1 MTLLGSKLPADAD
14 IWALFSRGVA
24 DRRSPFRTPAVATV
38 GSERIPT
45 ARTVVLRAADR
56 ARRSLT
62 LHSDTRA
69 EKVRHLEEEAVLA
82 WHFWSPRKRL
92 QIRAVGPATIARSGP
107 EVEAAWAALSGHQ
120 RRTYAA
126 SPAPGS
132 ALALA
137 GDGLPDLESAEEG
150 RANFCVIT
158 CVLERLDILEL
169 ARTGHRRCVLTWSAD
184 AWASQWVVP

>member
-1 MTLLGSKLPADAD
+1 MTLLGSRLPTDAD

-38 GSERIPT
+38 GAEHVPT
-45 ARTVVLRAADR
+45 VRTVILRAAER
-56 ARRSLT
+56 SQRSLT

-69 EKVRHLEEEAVLA
+69 EKVRHLGEEAMLA
-82 WHFWSPRKRL
+82 WHFWHPRKRL
-92 QIRAVGPATIARSGP
+92 QIRASGLAEIERSGP
-107 EVEAAWAALSGHQ
+107 VAEAAWAALSSHQ

-137 GDGLPDLESAEEG
+137 GDGLPDLQAAEEG
-150 RANFCVIT
+150 RENFCVIT
-158 CVLERLDILEL
+158 CILGRLDILEL
-169 ARTGHRRCVLTWSAD
+169 ARTGHRRCVLAWDAD
-184 AWASQWVVP
+184 AWFGQWVVP